1 MSARPARLVG
11 GAGQTRDTAA
21 PSCAFIAS
29 SFPAEA
35 VNGVFW
41 VLASAGDRGSGRQRL
56 CLRNPTTGAFQENG
70 GDGLSAINAALSCSV
85 SGKFGERDR
94 SRWPG
99 MRIGHALMQVV
110 TPLRCR
116 LSRSSSAHAA
126 ACTGSASRP
135 RSSCATRFEEDAKK
149 KNSDGTLEI
158 KKFFSF
164 FVFRITRRVSAW
176 AAMAR
181 RQRWPAPAAKR
192 SGSMACSQPA
202 S

>member
-1 MSARPARLVG
+1 MSSIMTAFFYFLFFSFVLWCCRFQGFCDMSVRPARLVG

-85 SGKFGERDR
+85 SGESDR

-99 MRIGHALMQVV
+99 MRIGE
-110 TPLRCR
+110 
-116 LSRSSSAHAA
+116 
-126 ACTGSASRP
+126 G
-135 RSSCATRFEEDAKK
+135 
-149 KNSDGTLEI
+149 
-158 KKFFSF
+158 
-164 FVFRITRRVSAW
+164 
-176 AAMAR
+176 
-181 RQRWPAPAAKR
+181 
-192 SGSMACSQPA
+192 
-202 S
+202 